1 MHPVSALRLLSSKQI
16 HPVDYHK
23 PKAQKSII
31 YLIETIGLQKGERD
45 LPFEQVE
52 GTGNVEEDRREV
64 VEEGDAVDSEVPLE
78 KHPLIVQN
86 VNQRV

>member
-1 MHPVSALRLLSSKQI
+1 LHPVSALRLLSSKQI

-23 PKAQKSII
+23 P
-31 YLIETIGLQKGERD
+31 
-45 LPFEQVE
+45 FEQVE
-52 GTGNVEEDRREV
+52 RAGNVEEDRREV